1 MTESIIEFFRSLGI
15 NGKLLI
21 PVIAA
26 MPVVELRGAIP
37 FAVWVMKYGVLES
50 LMLSLVGNWL
60 ITVPLVFFFD
70 FLAGRLK
77 KYEFGEK
84 LLEKLY
90 EKGRKRGELVRVYK
104 SLGLFLFVAIPL
116 PGTGA
121 WTGALMA
128 FLFNIRKR
136 YSFLSILAGVTVAG
150 IIVSLFVSLGP
161 LYGTITGIVFIAG
174 APRLLL
180 IMLRKVSR

>member
-90 EKGRKRGELVRVYK
+90 ERGRKRGELVRVYK
-104 SLGLFLFVAIPL
+104 SLGLFL
-116 PGTGA
+116 
-121 WTGALMA
+121 
-128 FLFNIRKR
+128 
-136 YSFLSILAGVTVAG
+136 
-150 IIVSLFVSLGP
+150 
-161 LYGTITGIVFIAG
+161 
-174 APRLLL
+174 
-180 IMLRKVSR
+180 